1 MLSGA
6 AAVPM
11 REATLLAVLLL
22 LAGEGAGGGVRRRA
36 GGGQG
41 VLGHLLPPDY
51 DRMTAP
57 PSIEGQGGVIFID
70 LEVLGIPRMDEVL
83 GKGRGHWG

>member
-1 MLSGA
+1 M
-6 AAVPM
+6 
-11 REATLLAVLLL
+11 VLLL
-22 LAGEGAGGGVRRRA
+22 LLGEGAGGGVRRRA

-57 PSIEGQGGVIFID
+57 PTGGVVFID
-70 LEVLGIPRMDEVL
+70 LEVLGIPRMDEVQGRHWQFSMYFDTRTL
-83 GKGRGHWG
+83 GY